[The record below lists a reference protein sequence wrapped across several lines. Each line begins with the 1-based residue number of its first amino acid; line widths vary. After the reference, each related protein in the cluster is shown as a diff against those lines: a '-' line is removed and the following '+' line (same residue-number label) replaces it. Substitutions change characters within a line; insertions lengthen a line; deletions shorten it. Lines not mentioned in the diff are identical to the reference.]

1 MRIKT
6 PLATALL
13 AFFITS
19 CNQQE
24 VMPEPSPI
32 GLTFNVAADPISRA
46 ATNAADPDPIRAFMY
61 VSDITTGKVVTL
73 AQQSALENGLFQFS
87 IELDRNHK
95 YTVAFWADAGDYTI
109 DSAEGLKNIRYTNS
123 STQAPKIAYTAKLE
137 NFTPTETVRSVTLQH
152 AVGKLVVRETS
163 NLNTGDKVTVSFTRT
178 NYRYSAVEDRYN
190 DDSSTTPISH
200 TLTVD
205 NSTNTGDIITLYML
219 APNTPNEPVM
229 IVNDFLLSYLP
240 VNESTSHSK
249 SISLVPFQANHRT
262 LIAGNFMSLA
272 KVNQTFSVGLD
283 TNWNSLTPEGDEN
296 KSENGTEQDPT
307 PGTNPEITLTNTQR
321 LTEAMLNETVGSGN
335 ALKINGPMKDSD
347 FDVLREWLSTGQGA
361 SKRLALDLGSASFTS
376 MPESA
381 FSTDGLEIFEET
393 AVNPTTGL
401 ASIVLPSGL
410 TAISAGAFIDC
421 VNLHTVTIPSTVTTI
436 EEMAFYRSGITK
448 LDAPSVTVVNG
459 DACEECENLATVVL
473 GNITKIAT
481 NAFRKSQNITI
492 MDLTRC
498 TAMPTG
504 NYAPFGNQAYAPT
517 NMTVYVATAAI
528 MEAFKNN
535 PMWNIYGF
543 NWVVGTPS
551 L

>member
-73 AQQSALENGLFQFS
+73 AQQSNLENGLFQFS

-123 STQAPKIAYTAKLE
+123 STQTPHIAYTAKLE
-137 NFTPTETVRSVTLQH
+137 NFTPTESVRNVTLQH

-178 NYRYSAVEDRYN
+178 NYRYSAVEDRYT

-262 LIAGNFMSLA
+262 LIAGNFMGLA

-307 PGTNPEITLTNTQR
+307 PATNPEITLTNTQR
-321 LTEAMLNETVGSGN
+321 LTESMLNETVGSGN

-376 MPESA
+376 MPEAA

-401 ASIVLPSGL
+401 ASIVLPTGL
-410 TAISAGAFIDC
+410 TAIPAGAFIDC

-459 DACEECENLATVVL
+459 DACEECENLTTVIL
-473 GNITKIAT
+473 GNITKIA
-481 NAFRKSQNITI
+481 NGAFRKSQNITI

-504 NYAPFGNQAYAPT
+504 NNAPFGNQANAPT

-535 PMWNIYGF
+535 PMWNGYGF

>member
-73 AQQSALENGLFQFS
+73 AQQSNLENGLFQFS

-178 NYRYSAVEDRYN
+178 NYRYSAVEDRYT

-240 VNESTSHSK
+240 VNEIKSHSK

-283 TNWNSLTPEGDEN
+283 TNWDSLTPEGDEN

-335 ALKINGPMKDSD
+335 ALRINGPMKDSD

-381 FSTDGLEIFEET
+381 FSTDGLDIFEET

-459 DACEECENLATVVL
+459 DACEECENLTTVVL

-481 NAFRKSQNITI
+481 NAFRKSQNITT

-504 NYAPFGNQAYAPT
+504 NYAPFGNKAYAPI

-535 PMWNIYGF
+535 PMWNVYDF

>member
-6 PLATALL
+6 PLATELL
-13 AFFITS
+13 AFIITS

-46 ATNAADPDPIRAFMY
+46 TTNVADQDPIRAFMY

-95 YTVAFWADAGDYTI
+95 YTVAFWADAGDYNI

-137 NFTPTETVRSVTLQH
+137 NFTPTESVRSVTLQH

-178 NYRYSAVEDRYN
+178 NYRYSAVEDRYT
-190 DDSSTTPISH
+190 DDNSTTPISH

-229 IVNDFLLSYLP
+229 IVNDFKLSYLP

-272 KVNQTFSVGLD
+272 KVNQAFSVGLD

-335 ALKINGPMKDSD
+335 ALKINGPMKDAD

-381 FSTDGLEIFEET
+381 FSTDGLDIFEET

-410 TAISAGAFIDC
+410 TAISAGAFLDC

-436 EEMAFYRSGITK
+436 EELAFYRSGITK

-459 DACEECENLATVVL
+459 DACGECENLTTVVL

-481 NAFRKSQNITI
+481 NAFRKSQNITT

-517 NMTVYVATAAI
+517 NMTVYVATATI

-535 PMWNIYGF
+535 PMWNIYDF

>member
-13 AFFITS
+13 AFIITS

-46 ATNAADPDPIRAFMY
+46 TTNVADQDPIRAFMY

-95 YTVAFWADAGDYTI
+95 YTVAFWADAGDYNI

-137 NFTPTETVRSVTLQH
+137 NFTPTESVRSVTLQH

-178 NYRYSAVEDRYN
+178 NYRYSAVEDRYT
-190 DDSSTTPISH
+190 DDNSTTPISH

-229 IVNDFLLSYLP
+229 IVNDFKLSYLP

-272 KVNQTFSVGLD
+272 KVNQAFSVGLD

-335 ALKINGPMKDSD
+335 ALKINGPMKDAD

-381 FSTDGLEIFEET
+381 FSTDGLDIFEET
-393 AVNPTTGL
+393 AVNL
-401 ASIVLPSGL
+401 
-410 TAISAGAFIDC
+410 
-421 VNLHTVTIPSTVTTI
+421 
-436 EEMAFYRSGITK
+436 
-448 LDAPSVTVVNG
+448 
-459 DACEECENLATVVL
+459 
-473 GNITKIAT
+473 
-481 NAFRKSQNITI
+481 
-492 MDLTRC
+492 
-498 TAMPTG
+498 
-504 NYAPFGNQAYAPT
+504 
-517 NMTVYVATAAI
+517 
-528 MEAFKNN
+528 
-535 PMWNIYGF
+535 
-543 NWVVGTPS
+543 S
-551 L
+551 LIHI

>member
-1 MRIKT
+1 
-6 PLATALL
+6 
-13 AFFITS
+13 
-19 CNQQE
+19 
-24 VMPEPSPI
+24 MPEPSPI

-73 AQQSALENGLFQFS
+73 AQQSNLENGLFQFS

-123 STQAPKIAYTAKLE
+123 STQTPQIAYTAKLE
-137 NFTPTETVRSVTLQH
+137 NFTPTESVRNVTLQH

-178 NYRYSAVEDRYN
+178 NYRYSAVEDRYT

-262 LIAGNFMSLA
+262 LIAGNFMGLA

-307 PGTNPEITLTNTQR
+307 PATNPEITLTNTQR
-321 LTEAMLNETVGSGN
+321 LTESMLNETVGSGN

-376 MPESA
+376 MPEAA

-401 ASIVLPSGL
+401 ASIVLPTGL
-410 TAISAGAFIDC
+410 TAIPAGAFIDC

-459 DACEECENLATVVL
+459 DACEECENLTTVIL
-473 GNITKIAT
+473 GNITKIA
-481 NAFRKSQNITI
+481 NGAFRKSQNITI

-504 NYAPFGNQAYAPT
+504 NNAPFGNQANAPT

-535 PMWNIYGF
+535 PMWNGYGF